1 MHLFRIGPQLAITH
15 LFFCF
20 VSLFCLNRHGTP
32 IINEGPNLPR
42 REYPRPNSLRSKL
55 LTIQRLLQRNRPHH
69 PLQFKI
75 LPSLTEDTNNG
86 NCQSACL
93 ATGYLLPGTA
103 DAFNC
108 WCDNVMNLKSNKLLK
123 SYCNGS
129 LRRRR
134 RNLQRILRRKRLQR
148 VNDTYFSTP
157 PNPDLGIGNP
167 GPTRSLLWRLHYPAK
182 FCRRVQANFG

>member
-1 MHLFRIGPQLAITH
+1 MAPLLSMKVLTSLAQT
-15 LFFCF
+15 
-20 VSLFCLNRHGTP
+20 VSA
-32 IINEGPNLPR
+32 
-42 REYPRPNSLRSKL
+42 SKL
-55 LTIQRLLQRNRPHH
+55 LTIRRLLQRNRPHH

-93 ATGYLLPGTA
+93 ATGYLLLGTA

-108 WCDNVMNLKSNKLLK
+108 WCDNVMNLKFNKLLE

-129 LRRRR
+129 LRCRH

-157 PNPDLGIGNP
+157 PNPDLGMGNL
-167 GPTRSLLWRLHYPAK
+167 GLTRSLLWRLPYPAK
-182 FCRRVQANFG
+182 FCRRVPANFWVTDIYKTPGIARVLRVSRVK